1 LKLGVLYR
9 KSLYVLAL
17 NVARSQRLDKS
28 SVADIH
34 RKYGDH
40 LSAKGDHDG
49 VMEQFVSCIGWMEA
63 SYVIRKFLNA
73 LRIHNLVTYLQ
84 ELHSLGLANTDYTT
98 LLLNTYAKLK
108 DVGRLD
114 SIIKTVT

>member
-1 LKLGVLYR
+1 
-9 KSLYVLAL
+9 
-17 NVARSQRLDKS
+17 
-28 SVADIH
+28 
-34 RKYGDH
+34 
-40 LSAKGDHDG
+40 
-49 VMEQFVSCIGWMEA
+49 MEA
-63 SYVIRKFLNA
+63 SDVIRKVRRDIYVVMYDINPLRQFLDA

-114 SIIKTVT
+114 SIIKTESRWNLSTRINANNTDTDELPFNLDTAIRVCRRAGYFERA